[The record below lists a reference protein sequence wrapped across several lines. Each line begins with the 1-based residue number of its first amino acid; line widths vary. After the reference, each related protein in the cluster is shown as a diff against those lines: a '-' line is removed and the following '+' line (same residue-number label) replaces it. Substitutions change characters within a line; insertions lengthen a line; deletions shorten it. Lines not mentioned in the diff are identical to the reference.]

1 MFHVLCRELGDQG
14 CTVQSLVGDESE
26 QLPSNL
32 TSPVMW
38 VCKGGLWGTEQ
49 GHHPRLEKERTPG
62 LSFKGAGAGTGGPC
76 RGKSV
81 RKDLEGVGVK
91 NSLNCWS
98 IRCLP
103 TLCLCCP

>member
-14 CTVQSLVGDESE
+14 CPVHSLVGDRSE
-26 QLPSNL
+26 QLHSSL

-62 LSFKGAGAGTGGPC
+62 LSFKGAAAGTGGPC
-76 RGKSV
+76 RTNRV
-81 RKDLEGVGVK
+81 CKDLGGMGVK
-91 NSLNCWS
+91 NSL
-98 IRCLP
+98 IAGA
-103 TLCLCCP
+103 